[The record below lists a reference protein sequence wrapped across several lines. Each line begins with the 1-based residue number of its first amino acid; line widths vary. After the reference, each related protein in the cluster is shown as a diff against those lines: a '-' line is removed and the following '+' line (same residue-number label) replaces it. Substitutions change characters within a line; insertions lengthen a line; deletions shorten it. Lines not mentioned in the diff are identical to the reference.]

1 MKMKT
6 INKNQYLAANKAG
19 LQDGESGFA
28 SYYSPALQLA
38 YNLGCKGIDLSS
50 RPMVTGYR
58 YGEVPE
64 TGISWNHAD
73 GRAERGVSLISI
85 DAPRTDTLNANLMG
99 NRPLVEVKGIL
110 LPTTGSDGE
119 PLILALDCVECFD

>member
-1 MKMKT
+1 MK
-6 INKNQYLAANKAG
+6 INKEKYLKANQAG
-19 LQDGESGFA
+19 LRDGESGFT
-28 SYYSPALQLA
+28 SYYSPALQVA
-38 YNLGCKGIDLSS
+38 YSLGCRGIDLSS

-73 GRAERGVSLISI
+73 ERSERGLSLISI

-99 NRPLVEVKGIL
+99 NRDRKSVV
-110 LPTTGSDGE
+110 
-119 PLILALDCVECFD
+119 